1 MIEVTLI
8 GAFIAGIL
16 SFLSP
21 CVLPLVPAY
30 LSYISGVSVDALRQH
45 GDQGD
50 TSNTSIRRTAI
61 IQSLWFIL
69 GFSLVFIA
77 LGASATWMG
86 QWLLSNMS
94 ILGKVAGI
102 IIFIF
107 GLHYTG
113 LIRIPFLM
121 MEARVDTGTVNA
133 RSGMGALVLGSAFA
147 FGWTPCIGPIL
158 GAILAVA
165 GAQQHV
171 GQGILLLATYS
182 IGLGIPFLLAA
193 LATDAFLNWSQR
205 FKRHLHAIE
214 VTSGI
219 LLMLVGGL
227 IFLGSFSILA
237 GWLIEYMPWLADIE
251 ATFSS

>member
-1 MIEVTLI
+1 M
-8 GAFIAGIL
+8 
-16 SFLSP
+16 
-21 CVLPLVPAY
+21 
-30 LSYISGVSVDALRQH
+30 
-45 GDQGD
+45 
-50 TSNTSIRRTAI
+50 
-61 IQSLWFIL
+61 
-69 GFSLVFIA
+69 VFIA

-102 IIFIF
+102 IIFVF

-165 GAQQHV
+165 GAQQHI

-251 ATFSS
+251 ATFAS